1 MIFEKEVLEES
12 IFLLEKFAD
21 NERVGL
27 SDWYYP
33 TGMKVVGLKSADL
46 KTVSARVKKY
56 IKTKNPEMLVP
67 AAIYLSHSGIFEC
80 QQLAYALINR
90 NFKLIETMKKDQV
103 ISLGKFM
110 DNWVSTDSFS
120 TQIAGPAWRL
130 GVLED
135 DDIIKWARSNDRWWR
150 RNALVAT
157 VGLNLKSQGGS
168 GDPVRTLKICNIL
181 VSDHDDMVVKAMSW
195 ALRELSKHTRE
206 TVLNFLEKNEN
217 TLASRIKREVNK
229 KLATGRKNG

>member
-1 MIFEKEVLEES
+1 MITEKEILEES
-12 IFLLEKFAD
+12 IALLEKYAD
-21 NERVGL
+21 RERASL

-33 TGMKVVGLKSADL
+33 TAMKVVGLTSAGLD
-46 KTVSARVKKY
+46 KVSALIKSY
-56 IKTKNPEMLVP
+56 IKRENPELLVP
-67 AAIYLSHSGIFEC
+67 AAIYLSRSGIFEC

-90 NFKLIETMKKDQV
+90 NFKLIETMNKDQV
-103 ISLGKFM
+103 ISLAKFM

-120 TQIAGPAWRL
+120 TRIAGPAWRL
-130 GVLED
+130 GVLTD
-135 DDIIKWARSNDRWWR
+135 KDIIVWARSDDRWWR

-168 GDPVRTLKICNIL
+168 GDPVRTLKICKLL

-206 TVLNFLEKNEN
+206 PVIEFLAKYEN
-217 TLASRIKREVNK
+217 QLASRVKREVKNK
-229 KLATGRKNG
+229 LTTGKKNI